1 MFPLRHNCSE
11 FGLHGCV
18 MFLPLC
24 KLDLRS
30 LSLICKEFFRTYLIV
45 IRRGLVL
52 LLQLRLQTKSFGD
65 VLGVPHS
72 LISHILIWLH

>member
-1 MFPLRHNCSE
+1 
-11 FGLHGCV
+11 

-30 LSLICKEFFRTYLIV
+30 ISLLCKEFFGTYLVV
-45 IRRGLVL
+45 IRQGLVL
-52 LLQLRLQTKSFGD
+52 LLQLRFQPKSFGD